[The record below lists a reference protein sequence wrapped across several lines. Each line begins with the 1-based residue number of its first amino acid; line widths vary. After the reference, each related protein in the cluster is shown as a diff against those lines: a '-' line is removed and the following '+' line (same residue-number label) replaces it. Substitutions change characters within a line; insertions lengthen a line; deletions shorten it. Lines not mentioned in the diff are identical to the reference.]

1 MFKVPKGLVGMWKV
15 SWTGKQETQ
24 LLVLAVTSSLKDDLA
39 FLPTF
44 CMRDI
49 HFHFSIGMIPMA
61 LQMEWLKHLGKKLGG
76 KEISP
81 IFIPKS
87 LCWKE

>member
-1 MFKVPKGLVGMWKV
+1 MDGE
-15 SWTGKQETQ
+15 TGDT
-24 LLVLAVTSSLKDDLA
+24 AFSFGPVTSSLKDDLA

-44 CMRDI
+44 RMRDI
-49 HFHFSIGMIPMA
+49 PFHFSIGMIPMA
-61 LQMEWLKHLGKKLGG
+61 LQMEWLKHLGEKISEEKK
-76 KEISP
+76 ISP